1 MTNVPPGTRAIPD
14 GVERDSGLAAGLQ
27 ATRTTEKVRARER
40 TDLKE

>member
-1 MTNVPPGTRAIPD
+1 MRAIPD

-27 ATRTTEKVRARER
+27 ATSATEKVRARKR